1 MAFFQKP
8 TFKKLSLILM
18 STVLLT
24 GVLSA
29 CGSNSKNETSQSPDA
44 SAPAGGAS
52 ASSAAGDKPYDGI
65 EINVGVEAGG
75 PAPEFY
81 KSIISEFTDKTGIK
95 VNIMDVPGQNM
106 HDRYVTE
113 SIAHTGG
120 FDVFNMDQPWI
131 PEFAEKGF
139 IEPITAKVDKVDLE
153 DFFPSAIDTVSYK
166 GEIYALP
173 YLVQTPI
180 VYYRKDL
187 FEKAGITAPAKTPE
201 EWRTYAKQLTDPA
214 NDIFG
219 TIIEGQQSPEPAT
232 QFTDMIL
239 QHGGKLIDENNK
251 VLIDSPEVLNA
262 FKYALA
268 IQHEDKSSPP
278 GAVGY
283 NNGDVGNMFLQGK
296 VAMVRNWPY
305 MYSMAKD
312 PAQSKVADKFAIAV
326 QPGTSAVWS
335 WSFGI
340 SSDSK
345 NKDAAYE
352 FVKWAS
358 SSEVIARFATKVLNP
373 IPRKSTLELIKASTT
388 LAPEDINA
396 ITIMANSIDQGQSV
410 TLNPSYDSFR
420 NRLSVSLS
428 KIMTQQATPE
438 EELKAAVEEFQKIA
452 DGK

>member
-1 MAFFQKP
+1 MAFFQK
-8 TFKKLSLILM
+8 TVVRKMSLM
-18 STVLLT
+18 MVAFLLVVS
-24 GVLSA
+24 VLSA
-29 CGSNSKNETSQSPDA
+29 CSSSTKKESQSPSA
-44 SAPAGGAS
+44 SAPSESAS
-52 ASSAAGDKPYDGI
+52 AGTANGDKPYDGV

-113 SIAHTGG
+113 SIGHTGG

-139 IEPITAKVDKVDLE
+139 LEPITNKIDKADMD
-153 DFFPSAIDTVSYK
+153 DFFPSAIDTVTYK

-187 FEKAGITAPAKTPE
+187 FEKAGFTEPAKTPE
-201 EWRTYAKQLTDPA
+201 EWKTYAKKLTDPA
-214 NDIFG
+214 SGIFG

-239 QHGGKLIDENNK
+239 QHGGKLLDENNK
-251 VLIDSPEVLNA
+251 VLFDSPEVINA
-262 FKYALA
+262 FKYALS

-283 NNGDVGNMFLQGK
+283 NNGDVLNMFLQGK

-312 PAQSKVADKFAIAV
+312 PAQSKVADKFGVAV

-352 FVKWAS
+352 FIKWAS
-358 SSEVIARFATKVLNP
+358 SSDVIARFNKKVLNP
-373 IPRKSTLELIKASTT
+373 APRKSVLENIKADTT
-388 LAPEDINA
+388 LAPDDVNVLTVMTNA
-396 ITIMANSIDQGQSV
+396 VDQGQSV
-410 TLNPSYDSFR
+410 MLNPSYDSFR
-420 NRLSVSLS
+420 NRLAVSLS

-438 EELKAAVEEFQKIA
+438 EEVKAAAVELQKIA